1 MTHCLCNEEFTQCG
15 PARVSSFGETPDQ
28 MAKHASDYPGIFRRS
43 PVVYSRYNIASA
55 YSGYRFQPFIKCAK
69 MRKLCNLPRSEH
81 ASDIAR
87 MYDFRKAKTRF
98 PIDSSAER
106 RVGYACV
113 STCISRWS
121 PYHYNQ

>member
-81 ASDIAR
+81 ASDKIGRASCR
-87 MYDFRKAKTRF
+87 
-98 PIDSSAER
+98 ER
-106 RVGYACV
+106 VCQYV
-113 STCISRWS
+113 
-121 PYHYNQ
+121 

>member
-1 MTHCLCNEEFTQCG
+1 
-15 PARVSSFGETPDQ
+15 

-98 PIDSSAER
+98 PIDEGGIGFVFRRGEYSLPILQLPRLDKGQIGRASCRER
-106 RVGYACV
+106 VCQYV
-113 STCISRWS
+113 
-121 PYHYNQ
+121 